1 MRDVAL
7 PVAVLLGIWDV
18 WLLSWIIAARWSSA
32 ATVTQAPRDRI
43 VQSVLILAGAVLIV
57 FRVIGPLSHPLFPAN
72 AALGWAGVALALAG
86 LAFTWWARVHLGR
99 DWSVAVTLKR
109 DHRLVR
115 SGPYAV
121 VRHPIYTG
129 ILLALLGS
137 VIVYHVSPQG
147 LLGLA
152 LATFGIVLKLR
163 QEERFL
169 TERFGD
175 AYRSYMAQVR
185 ALVPGLW

>member
-32 ATVTQAPRDRI
+32 AAVKQPARDRI
-43 VQSVLILAGAVLIV
+43 LQSSLIIAGVLLIFFGA
-57 FRVIGPLSHPLFPAN
+57 IGPLSRPLLPASTLL
-72 AALGWAGVALALAG
+72 AWTGVALALAG

-99 DWSVAVTLKR
+99 EWSMMVTLKQ

-115 SGPYAV
+115 SGPYAM

-137 VIVYHVSPQG
+137 TIVYHVSPQG

-152 LATFGIVLKLR
+152 LATIGLALKLR

-169 TERFGD
+169 TERFGE
-175 AYRSYMAQVR
+175 AYRGYKAQVR
-185 ALVPGLW
+185 ALVPGVW

>member
-18 WLLSWIIAARWSSA
+18 WLLSWIIAVRWSSA
-32 ATVTQAPRDRI
+32 AGVKQSARDRFL
-43 VQSVLILAGAVLIV
+43 QSSLIIAGALLIF
-57 FRVIGPLSHPLFPAN
+57 FRVIGPLSHPLLPASILL
-72 AALGWAGVALALAG
+72 AWTGVALALAG

-99 DWSVAVTLKR
+99 EWSLMVTLKQ

-115 SGPYAV
+115 SGPYAM

-137 VIVYHVSPQG
+137 TIVYHVSPQG

-152 LATFGIVLKLR
+152 LCTYGIALKLR

-175 AYRSYMAQVR
+175 AYRAYMTQVR
-185 ALVPGLW
+185 ALVPGVW

>member
-7 PVAVLLGIWDV
+7 PVAVLLGIWNI
-18 WLLSWIIAARWSSA
+18 WLLSWIIAARWSSPIA
-32 ATVTQAPRDRI
+32 VAQSARDRFL
-43 VQSVLILAGAVLIV
+43 QSALVLTGAAFIV
-57 FRVIGPLSHPLFPAN
+57 FRVIAPLSRPLFRASPL
-72 AALGWAGVALALAG
+72 LGWAGVALAIAG

-99 DWSVAVTLKR
+99 EWSLSVTLKQ

-115 SGPYAV
+115 SGPYAIT
-121 VRHPIYTG
+121 RHPIYTG

-152 LATFGIVLKLR
+152 LATCGFVLKLR
-163 QEERFL
+163 QEERFM

-175 AYRSYMAQVR
+175 AYRDYKARVR
-185 ALVPGLW
+185 ALVPGIW